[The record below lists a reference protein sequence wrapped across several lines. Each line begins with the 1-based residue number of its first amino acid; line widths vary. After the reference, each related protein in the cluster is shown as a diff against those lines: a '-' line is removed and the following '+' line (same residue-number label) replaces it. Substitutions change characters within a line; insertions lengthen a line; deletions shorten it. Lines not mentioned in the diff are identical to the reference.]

1 MLKYFYKIL
10 ILFSFYSLSAA
21 SSGQVYKTDQIEV
34 ELVSE
39 SKTVVPGETLWL
51 AIRLDPIEHW
61 HTYWKFGGDSG
72 VATFTSN
79 WFVPEGAVV
88 GDIIWPIPE
97 WTPFLGSELVTFTYE
112 REVFL
117 PIPIT
122 VPADFAE
129 SSFNLSTTI
138 DWQVCEEICIPGE
151 ANFALAL
158 AVSDS
163 ADIDSRWEDG
173 FSEARSLTP
182 VAESQHE

>member
-1 MLKYFYKIL
+1 MLKYLNKAL
-10 ILFSFYSLSAA
+10 ILLSFYALSTASL
-21 SSGQVYKTDQIEV
+21 GQAYKTDQIEV

-79 WFVPEGAVV
+79 WDVPEGTEV
-88 GDIIWPIPE
+88 GEIVWPIPE

-117 PIPIT
+117 PLPIN
-122 VPADFAE
+122 VPADYTG
-129 SSFNLSTTI
+129 STFNLSTTV

-151 ANFALAL
+151 ANFALTL
-158 AVSDS
+158 DVSDS
-163 ADIDSRWEDG
+163 VDLDPRWEKG
-173 FSEARSLTP
+173 FAEAR
-182 VAESQHE
+182 